1 MRFFSFSKNT
11 RTAEM
16 GGDPPPCN
24 PATPIAELEKRVA
37 KLEQYLTRNA
47 SEEGDCARLKKTV
60 EAQEQRIKELKEK
73 LLSLLV
79 RHHPPPVF

>member
-24 PATPIAELEKRVA
+24 PATPIAELENV
-37 KLEQYLTRNA
+37 LPSWNN
-47 SEEGDCARLKKTV
+47 
-60 EAQEQRIKELKEK
+60 I
-73 LLSLLV
+73 
-79 RHHPPPVF
+79 

>member
-1 MRFFSFSKNT
+1 
-11 RTAEM
+11 M

-60 EAQEQRIKELKEK
+60 EAQEQHIKELEEK